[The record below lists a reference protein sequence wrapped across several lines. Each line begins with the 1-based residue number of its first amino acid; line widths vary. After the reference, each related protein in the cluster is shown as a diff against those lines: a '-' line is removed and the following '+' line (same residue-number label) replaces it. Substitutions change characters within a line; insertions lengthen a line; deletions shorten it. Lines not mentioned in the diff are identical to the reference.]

1 MRWKF
6 WEKREFDNELELDLL
21 LRQSNGSID
30 ITREKAEAIPAVSA
44 SVGFITSIIAA
55 IPVRMY
61 QKTKAG
67 REEITDDYRLSLLN
81 DNSEKL
87 MDSTQMKKALIA
99 DYLLDGAG
107 YCYIRRRGNK
117 IKSLHYV
124 DRRNVSVNV
133 NYDPI
138 FKSADILVNGR
149 VYRDFD
155 FLRICRRSLNGVTGI
170 GIVAQHNLLLSA
182 MYNAMTYEDTSMNGI
197 KKGFLKS
204 ESRLDEKALSA
215 LRGAWS
221 RLVSAKRGDS
231 NMMVLNKGVEFQDAG
246 TTATE
251 NQLNDNKKQNASEV
265 YTIFG
270 LNDNLF
276 SQKTKTVDSF
286 QSTIQTGIVPIV
298 SELEKSLNKFLL
310 LESEKGKLYFKFDV
324 DNITKSDML
333 SRFQAYQ
340 IGLKNGWLTY
350 DEIRIKENLPLFGID
365 FIKLGLDSV
374 LFTPATGKI
383 CIPNTGVTMDIN
395 NPVQPPAGQAG
406 HEGDEGNE
414 N

>member
-6 WEKREFDNELELDLL
+6 WEKREFNNESELDLL
-21 LRQSNGSID
+21 LRQSTGSIE

-44 SVGFITSIIAA
+44 SVGFIASIVAT
-55 IPVRMY
+55 IPIKLYR
-61 QKTKAG
+61 KTATG
-67 REEITDDYRLSLLN
+67 REEISDDYRLPLLN
-81 DNSEKL
+81 DNSEDL
-87 MDSTQMKKALIA
+87 MDATQMKKALVA

-107 YCYIRRRGNK
+107 YCYIKRRGNK

-149 VYRDFD
+149 IYRDFD
-155 FLRICRRSLNGVTGI
+155 FLRICRRSLNGVTGT

-204 ESRLDEKALSA
+204 ESRLDEKALTA

-251 NQLNDNKKQNASEV
+251 NQLNDNKKQNATEV

-276 SQKTKTVDSF
+276 SQKTNTVDSF
-286 QSTIQTGIVPIV
+286 QATVQTGIVPIT
-298 SELEKSLNKFLL
+298 SELEKAFNKFLL
-310 LESEKGKLYFKFDV
+310 LEVEKTKLYFKFDV
-324 DNITKSDML
+324 DSIMKSDML

-350 DEIRIKENLPLFGID
+350 DEIRQKENLPAYGVE
-365 FIKLGLDSV
+365 FIKLGLDAV
-374 LFTPATGKI
+374 LYTPKTGQI
-383 CIPNTGVTMDIN
+383 YVPNTGMVTNIN
-395 NPVQPPAGQAG
+395 NPEPITPQAQG
-406 HEGDEGNE
+406 KQVEGG
-414 N
+414 

>member
-61 QKTKAG
+61 QKTKTG
-67 REEITDDYRLSLLN
+67 REEITDD
-81 DNSEKL
+81 
-87 MDSTQMKKALIA
+87 
-99 DYLLDGAG
+99 
-107 YCYIRRRGNK
+107 
-117 IKSLHYV
+117 
-124 DRRNVSVNV
+124 V

-182 MYNAMTYEDTSMNGI
+182 MYNAMTYEDTSMNDI

-286 QSTIQTGIVPIV
+286 QSTI
-298 SELEKSLNKFLL
+298 
-310 LESEKGKLYFKFDV
+310 
-324 DNITKSDML
+324 
-333 SRFQAYQ
+333 
-340 IGLKNGWLTY
+340 
-350 DEIRIKENLPLFGID
+350 
-365 FIKLGLDSV
+365 
-374 LFTPATGKI
+374 
-383 CIPNTGVTMDIN
+383 
-395 NPVQPPAGQAG
+395 
-406 HEGDEGNE
+406 
-414 N
+414 

>member
-61 QKTKAG
+61 QKTKTG
-67 REEITDDYRLSLLN
+67 REEITDD
-81 DNSEKL
+81 
-87 MDSTQMKKALIA
+87 
-99 DYLLDGAG
+99 
-107 YCYIRRRGNK
+107 
-117 IKSLHYV
+117 
-124 DRRNVSVNV
+124 V

-182 MYNAMTYEDTSMNGI
+182 MYNAMTYEDTSMNDI

-324 DNITKSDML
+324 DNITNSDML

-350 DEIRIKENLPLFGID
+350 DEIRIKENLPL
-365 FIKLGLDSV
+365 S
-374 LFTPATGKI
+374 
-383 CIPNTGVTMDIN
+383 
-395 NPVQPPAGQAG
+395 
-406 HEGDEGNE
+406 
-414 N
+414 